1 MKAIIISSILAV
13 LLIGGT
19 FALTRGGVSSEIDT
33 ASENNVSIVDGVQIV
48 EIRAKG
54 GYFPRKSVAQAGV
67 PTVVR
72 FITNGTFDCSS
83 AVRIPSLDIGT
94 NLPPSGSTDVALGTV
109 EASVLEG
116 TCTMGM
122 YSFEIEFKA

>member
-1 MKAIIISSILAV
+1 M
-13 LLIGGT
+13 
-19 FALTRGGVSSEIDT
+19 LTRNESSQTET
-33 ASENNVSIVDGVQIV
+33 ALENNVSIVDGVQIV

-72 FITNGTFDCSS
+72 FVTNGTFDCSS
-83 AVRIPSLDIGT
+83 AVRIPSLDIRT
-94 NLPPSGSTDVALGTV
+94 NLPPSGSTDVNLGTV
-109 EASVLEG
+109 EMSVLEV
-116 TCTMGM
+116 TCAMGM